1 MDDKQ
6 KQLQYKYTDYQRFI
20 GVLLILS
27 MYLFLGAI
35 INTYL
40 RPSEDGVAL
49 IGLTL
54 VALSVGFWLHYQQ
67 RRIKKLL
74 DER

>member
-1 MDDKQ
+1 MDNKQ
-6 KQLQYKYTDYQRFI
+6 RLKYKYIDYQRFI

-40 RPSEDGVAL
+40 RPSEDGIVL

-54 VALSVGFWLHYQQ
+54 VSLGAGFWLAYQQ
-67 RRIKKLL
+67 RQIKRKL